1 MSVKKFMIKTELIN
15 VLSLFILSD
24 NQRCKAIRNTWITGV
39 IVYLFN
45 DLKKITKTEFAR
57 ALDNYF
63 KERTNQGFLRKGR
76 SIDYDALYACIVK
89 KFDKLEKLEKHIK
102 RYGIRV
108 PAKILQEEI
117 VK

>member
-1 MSVKKFMIKTELIN
+1 M
-15 VLSLFILSD
+15 
-24 NQRCKAIRNTWITGV
+24 
-39 IVYLFN
+39 
-45 DLKKITKTEFAR
+45 TKTEFAR

-63 KERTNQGFLRKGR
+63 KERTNQGVVRKGR
-76 SIDYDALYACIVK
+76 SIDYDALYACIIQR
-89 KFDKLEKLEKHIK
+89 FDELDKIKRHIN